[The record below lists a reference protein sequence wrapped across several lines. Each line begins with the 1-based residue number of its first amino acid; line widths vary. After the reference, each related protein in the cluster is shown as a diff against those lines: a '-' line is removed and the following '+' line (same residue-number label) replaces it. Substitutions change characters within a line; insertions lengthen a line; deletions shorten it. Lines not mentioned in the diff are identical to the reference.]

1 MQVGLALVGAVIGAG
16 FASGREVM
24 RFFAQYGPWGYVG
37 AALAAAVMGLLALRL
52 MGLAARSGMRSFG
65 GLSGRLLGRAGG
77 VAGAA
82 LFVGLLTVT
91 GAAMLSGAGELAA
104 IVLPIGPAYALGF
117 VGMLL
122 CALLVAWRGMG
133 GLAACGGVLAPLC
146 CCLYVLLIALPPAGE
161 GVALAPVAHWQSIPM
176 ALSYAALNIALAAG
190 LLCESGPG
198 LSAGERKRAALL
210 GGAVLGGLLLLA
222 IVTLARGPGE
232 LRTAPLPMVALAAKL
247 GKPGFYLSAAVLCL
261 AMLSTLATMLRGLF
275 MQMPAG
281 WSGPVR
287 WMLPCACCF
296 GLGLLGF
303 DSLVGTVYPA
313 LGWCAAALIV
323 ALCVRPLRVQQKSA
337 ILYNE
342 TGKRPRRCIH
352 D

>member
-1 MQVGLALVGAVIGAG
+1 MRVIQVGLALVGAVIGAG

-24 RFFAQYGPWGYVG
+24 RFFAQYGVWGYAG
-37 AALAAAVMGLLALRL
+37 AALAAAAMGVLALRV
-52 MGLAARSGMRSFG
+52 MGLAARCGARSFG
-65 GLSGRLLGRAGG
+65 GLSRHLLGRFGGMAGG
-77 VAGAA
+77 L
-82 LFVGLLTVT
+82 LFVALLSVT

-104 IVLPIGPAYALGF
+104 IVLPIGPAYAVGYY
-117 VGMLL
+117 GMLL

-133 GLAACGGVLAPLC
+133 GLAACGGVLVPLC
-146 CCLYVLLIALPPAGE
+146 CCLYVPLILLPAAGE
-161 GVALAPVAHWQSIPM
+161 GVALAPVAHWQAIPM

-198 LSAGERKRAALL
+198 LSGSGHRRAALT

-222 IVTLARGPGE
+222 IITLERGPGE

-261 AMLSTLATMLRGLF
+261 AMLSTLATVLRGLF
-275 MQMPAG
+275 MQMPEG
-281 WSGPVR
+281 WSGPIR

-296 GLGLLGF
+296 LLGLVGF

-323 ALCVRPLRVQQKSA
+323 ALCVQPLRFQQKSA
-337 ILYNE
+337 ILHNE
-342 TGKRPRRCIH
+342 TRE
-352 D
+352 